1 MRPIWPV
8 CIVGLLLGPVAAQG
22 VDLQTEQRSE
32 DVLFLGEVHDNPLH
46 HQMQAALIATLSP
59 SAIVFEMLTPS
70 EAELVTP
77 DLVQDPERLAEV
89 LDWDNSGWPDFDLY
103 APLLAFA
110 AEVPIYGAEVPR
122 AEAQRAFEAGAAA
135 VFGPEA
141 AVFGLDVALPAEQQ
155 AAREALQLAAHC
167 DALPEELLP
176 GFVEA
181 QRLRDA
187 RIAASA
193 LAAFDVHGGPVVVI
207 TGNGHARRDWGA
219 PALIALAAPS
229 MRVWSLGMVEGAASD
244 WAPVF
249 DAVYAVPAIDRPDPC
264 AAFR

>member
-1 MRPIWPV
+1 MRLIWPV
-8 CIVGLLLGPVAAQG
+8 CLGLWVAPMAAQE
-22 VDLQTEQRSE
+22 VDLQWEQRSE

-46 HQMQAALIATLSP
+46 HQMQAALIQMIGP

-77 DLVQDPERLAEV
+77 DLAQDPERLAEV
-89 LDWDNSGWPDFDLY
+89 LDWDNSGWPDFAFY
-103 APLLAFA
+103 APLLAYA

-135 VFGPEA
+135 VFGREA
-141 AVFGLDVALPAEQQ
+141 AVFGLDAALPAEQQ
-155 AAREALQLAAHC
+155 VAREALQLAAHC
-167 DALPEELLP
+167 DALPEALLP

-193 LAAFDVHGGPVVVI
+193 LVAFEAHGGPVVI
-207 TGNGHARRDWGA
+207 IAGNGHARNDWGS

-229 MRVWSLGMVEGAASD
+229 VRVWSLGMVEGAASD
-244 WAPVF
+244 WASVY

-264 AAFR
+264 SAFR